1 MKFNMTKKNKVE
13 KFFPKEEDIAIIGLI
28 NKEVKIAFSVE
39 KADYGFYVVK
49 YDLDD
54 NLHGIKKSIKYKRID
69 TKEKDTPRNRL
80 NFREQ
85 EDAEREV
92 LLSYREVF
100 SLIQK
105 KNGNNK
111 N

>member
-1 MKFNMTKKNKVE
+1 MSSKKNKVD
-13 KFFPKEEDIAIIGLI
+13 KFFPNENDIAMIGVI

-49 YDLDD
+49 YDLDN
-54 NLHGIKKSIKYKRID
+54 NLHGIKKSIKYKRIN
-69 TKEKDTPRNRL
+69 TKEKDTPRNRVS
-80 NFREQ
+80 FYSQ

-92 LLSYREVF
+92 LLSYKEVF
-100 SLIQK
+100 NLIQK

>member
-1 MKFNMTKKNKVE
+1 MSSKKNKVD
-13 KFFPKEEDIAIIGLI
+13 KFFPNENDIAMIGVI

-54 NLHGIKKSIKYKRID
+54 NLHGIKNSIKYKRIN
-69 TKEKDTPRNRL
+69 TKEKDTLRNRVS
-80 NFREQ
+80 FYSQ

-92 LLSYREVF
+92 LLSYKEVF
-100 SLIQK
+100 NLIQK

>member
-1 MKFNMTKKNKVE
+1 MSNKKNKVE
-13 KFFPKEEDIAIIGLI
+13 RFFPKEEDFAMIGVI
-28 NKEVKIAFSVE
+28 NKEVRVAFSVE
-39 KADYGFYVVK
+39 KASYGFYIVK

-54 NLHGIKKSIKYKRID
+54 QLHGIKNSIKYKRID
-69 TKEKDTPRNRL
+69 TKEKDTPRNRISFT
-80 NFREQ
+80 NQ

-100 SLIQK
+100 NFIQK
-105 KNGNNK
+105 KNGNNQ

>member
-1 MKFNMTKKNKVE
+1 MSSKRNKVD
-13 KFFPKEEDIAIIGLI
+13 KFFPNEDDIAMIGVI

-54 NLHGIKKSIKYKRID
+54 HLHGIKKSIKYKRIN
-69 TKEKDTPRNRL
+69 TKEKDTPRNRIS
-80 NFREQ
+80 FREQ

-92 LLSYREVF
+92 LLSYKEVF
-100 SLIQK
+100 NLIQK
-105 KNGNNK
+105 KNENNT